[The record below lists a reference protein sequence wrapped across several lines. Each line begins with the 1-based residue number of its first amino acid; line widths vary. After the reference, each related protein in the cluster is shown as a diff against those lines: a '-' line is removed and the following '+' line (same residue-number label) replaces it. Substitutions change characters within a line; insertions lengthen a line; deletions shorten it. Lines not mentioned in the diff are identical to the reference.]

1 MIFCV
6 ISLPQ
11 SWAECPS
18 SESTVP
24 TQLRVEL
31 IQRSGVSISVQ
42 KHIFQSFEVSALYQ
56 AQRLNLGTR
65 TPCLNIQCSSFFFIF
80 ATYISRANLFIL
92 QKGTEV
98 GGSLKSE
105 QPKENKN
112 VLIKNFFLATVGPIA
127 LFLKNLC
134 DWLPLDFAFYT
145 VITVGMKRFPS
156 QGWLCK
162 MSYIQVKSVVAM
174 AFIWERSRL
183 LKRITQ

>member
-24 TQLRVEL
+24 TQLWVKL

-56 AQRLNLGTR
+56 AQRLNLGTQ

-80 ATYISRANLFIL
+80 AAYISRANLFIL

-98 GGSLKSE
+98 GGSLKSK

-112 VLIKNFFLATVGPIA
+112 VLIKIFFLATVGPIA

-134 DWLPLDFAFYT
+134 DWLPLDFVHF
-145 VITVGMKRFPS
+145 
-156 QGWLCK
+156 
-162 MSYIQVKSVVAM
+162 IQLLQLQWRDFHHKDGFAKCLTHRWKVWSSCLL
-174 AFIWERSRL
+174 FERGADC
-183 LKRITQ
+183 